1 MSRLRLAPAPARNEQ
16 IARRQ
21 PRLLAVT
28 PDVRHGAFNP
38 NPTAKKIQV
47 GYSQRSNLTKP
58 QAAIGQ
64 HEDDRPIPLS
74 GLRQCCYLVRAQES
88 LGRALDAGQLN
99 TNRWVRWQAAIPD
112 SKIGQRGFDPRH
124 TLEAHR

>member
-1 MSRLRLAPAPARNEQ
+1 LRRGPQGQKSRLRLAPAPARNEQ

-21 PRLLAVT
+21 PLLLAVT

-47 GYSQRSNLTKP
+47 GYSQRSRLTKP

-64 HEDDRPIPLS
+64 HEDDRPIPFS
-74 GLRQCCYLVRAQES
+74 GLRQCCYLLRAQES
-88 LGRALDAGQLN
+88 LGGLSTRGNRTPTAGLM
-99 TNRWVRWQAAIPD
+99 A
-112 SKIGQRGFDPRH
+112 GGDP
-124 TLEAHR
+124 